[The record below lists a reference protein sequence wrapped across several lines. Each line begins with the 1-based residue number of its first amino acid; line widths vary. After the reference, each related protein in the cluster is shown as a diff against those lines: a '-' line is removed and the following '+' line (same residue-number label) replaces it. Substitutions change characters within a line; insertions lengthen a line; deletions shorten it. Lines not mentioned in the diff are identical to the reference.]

1 MASVTAGMAVSAI
14 QPKTSSN
21 IGLSLLIAFA
31 TQGTAVLAIQ
41 PKTFWKTGFNLLIA
55 PSIEPTPPI
64 ALSIDY
70 NMSATHITTHVRIIV
85 SALLIPP
92 LATSALDRKSVV

>member
-64 ALSIDY
+64 ALSIDS
-70 NMSATHITTHVRIIV
+70 NMSATPITTHEIGRA
-85 SALLIPP
+85 SCREEEKRTERTEELK
-92 LATSALDRKSVV
+92 TRR